1 MSRFSTLNYLIFSYY
16 SGRKE
21 VESLQNVVSV
31 SDNAMYSDEMEFEPS
46 LKSINAIIN
55 FASQCEVLKSKNAG
69 NIELNLN

>member
-21 VESLQNVVSV
+21 VESYQNVVSV
-31 SDNAMYSDEMEFEPS
+31 FDNAMNSDEMKFEPS
-46 LKSINAIIN
+46 LKSINAILN
-55 FASQCEVLKSKNAG
+55 FASQCEVLKSQNAG

>member
-46 LKSINAIIN
+46 LKSINAILN